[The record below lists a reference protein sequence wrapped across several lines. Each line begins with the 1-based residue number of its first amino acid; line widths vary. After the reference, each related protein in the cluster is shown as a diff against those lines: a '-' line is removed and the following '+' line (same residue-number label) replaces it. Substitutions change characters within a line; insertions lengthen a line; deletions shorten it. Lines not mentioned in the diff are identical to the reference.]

1 MGVISLPKGFTSSDY
16 QGWLAGSAD
25 GRKASQTMG
34 NNASRGITTSYAPS
48 AQSMQAWKAG
58 SAQPQQDSFATST
71 PYQKNPAGDFA
82 AYSPSSNTTL
92 TQTYRQGSSP
102 FAQAPQMPAGQQDG
116 NWANYASPQR
126 PSPFQATY
134 GSPVGGQYE
143 QPSFAQRDAFIQNIN
158 NQMAPYM
165 AGQASGP
172 PQFNFN
178 QAWSNAGQMVNDG
191 WQNPFTAVSQQSF
204 PSQYQGLSM
213 APVQGF
219 PDPPQESQENFQPP
233 RQANQAARPY
243 QQAGYSSPEG
253 KAVNSLFRSTPGN
266 FNRTDGRMVRS
277 GVESAASAIG
287 FWGLEG
293 KQKSEMLALGQIEDF
308 KQQYTKTARGVNTL
322 AARGK
327 LSRAEADEQLR
338 AAKRKLDLLSA
349 REWERADRSGQQP
362 STPSGIRARGPG
374 DPPDIAAPRTRY
386 QREMDIIN
394 NQQGG
399 RPMTAGR
406 ATSEAEQRIA
416 EAIKRSPSVQSDL
429 ARSRESMQ
437 RPTQTPTRFQPNA
450 SQMVAGMVQSTGATG
465 YGAGSGQGGPNPGA
479 IGYTQPRFQLPRTLG
494 RKRGL
499 GTSSGRSPVYI

>member
-1 MGVISLPKGFTSSDY
+1 MATWAPNRGQTTQQAQAAANNSPVYRQSMGFATG
-16 QGWLAGSAD
+16 Q
-25 GRKASQTMG
+25 
-34 NNASRGITTSYAPS
+34 
-48 AQSMQAWKAG
+48 AQS
-58 SAQPQQDSFATST
+58 QQSPYSGST
-71 PYQKNPAGDFA
+71 PYQKNPAGDFS
-82 AYSPSSNTTL
+82 AYSPSSNTTR

-102 FAQAPQMPAGQQDG
+102 FAQSPQMPAGQQDG

-134 GSPVGGQYE
+134 GSPMGGQYE
-143 QPSFAQRDAFIQNIN
+143 QPNFAQRDAFIQNIN

-165 AGQASGP
+165 TGQASGA

-191 WQNPFTAVSQQSF
+191 WQNPFAAVSQQSF

-213 APVQGF
+213 AGPGVQGF

-308 KQQYTKTARGVNTL
+308 KQQYTKTARGVNAL
-322 AARGK
+322 AARGN

-416 EAIKRSPSVQSDL
+416 DAIKRSPSVQSDL

-437 RPTQTPTRFQPNA
+437 RPTQTPARFQPNA
-450 SQMVAGMVQSTGATG
+450 SQMVAGMVQPTGATG

-479 IGYTQPRFQLPRTLG
+479 IGYTQQRFQLPRALG